1 MVSYVVHE
9 KGEYIIFVKW
19 GDEHIPGSPFRVVAW
34 KNAFIIWIIFTKIFV
49 KLISRKKYPRRTI
62 PPKCT
67 CTLKKSTTILHLNK
81 PWPWCRIN
89 SDDAKKKLLIYLY
102 TTYIIIC
109 LFLFFWW
116 TEILLSLKL
125 LLFYLF
131 ITLFSLLLLPKSEL
145 GKSWFL
151 YIILSST
158 KLEIHSPSYYT

>member
-1 MVSYVVHE
+1 MSNGAMNTFPDHHSEWWLE
-9 KGEYIIFVKW
+9 KMHLLYESF
-19 GDEHIPGSPFRVVAW
+19 
-34 KNAFIIWIIFTKIFV
+34 
-49 KLISRKKYPRRTI
+49 SRKFSWNWFHGKNTLDVLYPQNVRVH
-62 PPKCT
+62 
-67 CTLKKSTTILHLNK
+67 LKKVPLLHLNK

-145 GKSWFL
+145 GK
-151 YIILSST
+151 
-158 KLEIHSPSYYT
+158 KLIFIYNTI